1 MPIATATL
9 SANWESASKRID
21 SGDTIQTMEAHTA
34 RPHSGGKLRA
44 RSEETLRLELLTM
57 DAEVASVVFRR
68 QSMSV
73 DHFTSVQFACGSKAA

>member
-21 SGDTIQTMEAHTA
+21 SGDTVQTMEAHTA

-44 RSEETLRLELLTM
+44 RSDETWRLELLTM
-57 DAEVASVVFRR
+57 DARMASVVFRR
-68 QSMSV
+68 RSMLV
-73 DHFTSVQFACGSKAA
+73 DHSIPAQFACGLEAA